1 MLILIYSLIFI
12 SWSTSTATIELAYN
26 MSFPE
31 LSIYL
36 DVFKRVDLY
45 YKDQNYRLEIYRYVY
60 PDPSSIKIIRPPIVI
75 NPDEEVE
82 NLKRDLTEQICLE
95 RLPRN
100 TIPSDFN
107 ELFNNKY
114 TSLSLTN
121 RTMALTLFYIY
132 HVLTYIHP
140 FNSQVRCIESR
151 DVNISVI
158 SDRYVETYIIR
169 LVPYTRDVDIKI
181 DQINYSS
188 FAAQRSDFII
198 TNRIPFPKPVPQM
211 TVRIESVSPVSDFP
225 IISDLLSNFN
235 DQIMYYYNYLYQ
247 LFNRSYVSL
256 GLVIGGLYVIVIAL
270 LGFLSY
276 LSNVINYFAQRS
288 PEPFKRAI
296 GYHNNEIYG
305 NLIKGLIAGAIAVII
320 ELLSISQN
328 IRFKQITLSL
338 FIDMIKIDFTFYIVV
353 FGIVYMMKNIYEFIM
368 DNIKGIIAGQE
379 FYTAYSDIIN
389 RNVIMDKL
397 EDLKRSVMDFR
408 QELGKGL
415 IEGIDISKY
424 IEFVNAIPLDSISD
438 ELKKAKNIT
447 QLYEVFQKIK
457 NYNSKIDEYRT
468 EYRNLYKDAEI
479 NYVFWKERVKS
490 EIRMFG
496 GVSLSSLTM
505 IPAAWRTWFA
515 RKFIEEN
522 PDYVIVENMIKRLDV
537 PKSEIL
543 KIKLRNMFEDNY
555 GDVIILFSD
564 GEFLY
569 TGENKTMVKAIMAKI
584 MSMNKDLD
592 IEGEKYRLISFS
604 KYGIRVLMFG
614 KKDIMNDFQIKYNI

>member
-338 FIDMIKIDFTFYIVV
+338 FIDMVKIDFTFYIVV